1 VVLLSPICQE
11 VAATVHG
18 KGKKTRGA
26 MTASFEKVKW
36 LKMNGDRNKAV
47 KKGHPPLRVGVGPE
61 MLSPGGYE

>member
-1 VVLLSPICQE
+1 
-11 VAATVHG
+11 
-18 KGKKTRGA
+18 